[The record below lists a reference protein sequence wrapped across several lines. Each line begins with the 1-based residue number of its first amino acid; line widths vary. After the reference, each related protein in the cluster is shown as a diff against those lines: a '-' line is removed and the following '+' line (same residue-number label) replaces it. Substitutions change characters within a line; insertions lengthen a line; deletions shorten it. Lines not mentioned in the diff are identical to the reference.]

1 MTISITTLG
10 RMTISIMTITRLT
23 ISIITLAIMTFNPK
37 TLDIMAM
44 GRIVTHTLNN
54 NRDIQQNNMIMLT
67 VIMLSVVRLIVA
79 APLQSPFAQ
88 NIITIKIFCQNNCSP
103 INKKFLQKSKFWSQG
118 TTTFSITTLSIMAFS
133 LTINKS

>member
-1 MTISITTLG
+1 
-10 RMTISIMTITRLT
+10 
-23 ISIITLAIMTFNPK
+23 
-37 TLDIMAM
+37 MAM
-44 GRIVTHTLNN
+44 GRIVTHTLKNI
-54 NRDIQQNNMIMLT
+54 RHTQQKNIIMLT
-67 VIMLSVVRLIVA
+67 VIMLSVARLIVA

-118 TTTFSITTLSIMAFS
+118 ATTFSITTLSLMTLS